1 MRLLR
6 RAGGRRVG
14 RPLSMRVIDNEL
26 WRGNEVVVA
35 VCVVELEIQVQDV
48 NDNDLGGTCRYGS
61 SSQSEWIYC
70 K

>member
-1 MRLLR
+1 
-6 RAGGRRVG
+6 
-14 RPLSMRVIDNEL
+14 MRVIDNEL

-35 VCVVELEIQVQDV
+35 VCVVELEIQVKDV

>member
-1 MRLLR
+1 
-6 RAGGRRVG
+6 
-14 RPLSMRVIDNEL
+14 MRVIDNEL

-35 VCVVELEIQVQDV
+35 ACVVELEIQVKDV